1 MTIEFRCQSC
11 DKLLRTPEG
20 TQGKQAKCPQCGS
33 LMQIPA
39 ESTYAPPPRDSQHAA
54 SASSYAPRGNPYQ
67 APGAD
72 ANSPAAPPSFQPTR
86 IVFSD
91 VLEQTW
97 DIFKNNMLMCVLGT
111 LVSSLCSQVAT
122 ALVGGLAGALADNG
136 NDFVAVIASLAGGIC
151 IAAITSFFLLGMANF
166 FLRIARSGEARFGD
180 LFCAGPLLVA
190 ATAIYALLFLGFGV
204 GLIFLVVPGV
214 LFLLMFCQA
223 PYMLLDQRTGVYD
236 SFRCSAV
243 AMAGNKG
250 TVFLLVGVIILA
262 GTAFTLLTCF
272 IGGLLAGPF
281 YHLAAAVIYLGVT
294 GQPTSARRAVP
305 PAAER
310 PFYNPGVQP
319 HG

>member
-1 MTIEFRCQSC
+1 MTIEFRCRSC

-20 TQGKQAKCPQCGS
+20 SQGKQAKCPQCGS
-33 LMQIPA
+33 LMEIPA
-39 ESTYAPPPRDSQHAA
+39 ESTYAPPPRDSQFAA
-54 SASSYAPRGNPYQ
+54 TAAYAPGGNPYQ
-67 APGAD
+67 TPGAESL
-72 ANSPAAPPSFQPTR
+72 SPAVPPSFQPTR

-97 DIFKNNMLMCVLGT
+97 DIFKNNMLMCVLGA
-111 LVSSLCSQVAT
+111 LLSSFCSQVAT
-122 ALVGGLAGALADNG
+122 GVVGGLIGALADNS
-136 NDFVAVIASLAGGIC
+136 NEFVAVIASLAGAIG

-166 FLRIARSGEARFGD
+166 FLRIARSGEAKFGD
-180 LFCAGPLLVA
+180 LFFAGPFLVA
-190 ATAIYALLFLGFGV
+190 ATAIYTLLILGFGV
-204 GLIFLVVPGV
+204 GLIFLVVPGII
-214 LFLLMFCQA
+214 FLLMFCQA
-223 PYMLLDQRTGVYD
+223 PYMLLDQRTGVVD
-236 SFRCSAV
+236 SFRYSAA

-250 TVFLLVGVIILA
+250 TVFLLGVVIVLA

-272 IGGLLAGPF
+272 LGGLLAGPF

-319 HG
+319 QG